1 MSGHLA
7 ASALIK
13 RTGPCDKTVIGPGLD
28 KPAVGPASAENG
40 LETTRTGNLRKDD
53 DRAQIF
59 KPPPLMARSAI
70 RSRECRVRGN

>member
-1 MSGHLA
+1 MEFFIATS
-7 ASALIK
+7 IK
-13 RTGPCDKTVIGPGLD
+13 SFDLNPTHPGP
-28 KPAVGPASAENG
+28 

-53 DRAQIF
+53 DKAQIF